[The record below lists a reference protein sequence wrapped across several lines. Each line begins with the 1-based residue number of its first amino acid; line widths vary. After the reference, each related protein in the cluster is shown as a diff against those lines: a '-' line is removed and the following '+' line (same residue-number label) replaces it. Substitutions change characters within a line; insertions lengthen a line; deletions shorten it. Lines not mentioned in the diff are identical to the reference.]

1 MFKVVR
7 DMEISS
13 HECSKINVDEYNDI
27 RLEIAEVEAL
37 WYDTKLIC

>member
-7 DMEISS
+7 DAEISS
-13 HECSKINVDEYNDI
+13 HECSKINVDKYDDI

-37 WYDTKLIC
+37 WYDTKFIC